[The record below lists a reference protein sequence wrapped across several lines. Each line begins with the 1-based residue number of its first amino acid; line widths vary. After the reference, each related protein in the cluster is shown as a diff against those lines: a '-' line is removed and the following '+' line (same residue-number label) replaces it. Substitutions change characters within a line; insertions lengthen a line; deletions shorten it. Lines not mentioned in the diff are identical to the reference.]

1 MLISINTDT
10 YFISQRLREIDKN
23 YFLVFNTKSKK
34 YEVHNKGQADNT
46 YCVGL
51 PFMAIDER
59 VIDLV
64 QKSRVENINKLTA
77 EIEKNNERIEKE
89 NKNNIKNKIQEV
101 LYESK

>member
-10 YFISQRLREIDKN
+10 YFISERVKEIDKN

-46 YCVGL
+46 FCVGL

-64 QKSRVENINKLTA
+64 QKTRVENINKLIE
-77 EIEKNNERIEKE
+77 EIEKNNEKIEKQ
-89 NKNNIKNKIQEV
+89 NKNTIKIKIQEV
-101 LYESK
+101 LNES

>member
-10 YFISQRLREIDKN
+10 YFIAERLKEIDKN

-46 YCVGL
+46 FCVGL

-64 QKSRVENINKLTA
+64 QKTRVENINKLIE
-77 EIEKNNERIEKE
+77 EIEKNNEKIEKQ
-89 NKNNIKNKIQEV
+89 NKNTIKIKIQEV
-101 LYESK
+101 LNES